1 MLDSSLFFTKGCLQ
15 LLLHHFKQLFEKL
28 DDLRVNR
35 IAYSYCNFYHR
46 PECLTLRSRKS
57 FPAQHDWL
65 PSNTCKRYCP
75 GYISDMPARKND
87 NTKLIRNEIKKDC
100 ATSHR
105 QSRRNKTCRGLD
117 KHTWQGL
124 KGNFKWQQNM
134 MHCELFLFN
143 TNAQTWITWHCE
155 SKFTSWKLYH
165 LKLNHF
171 KASLIINIVLFIHLL
186 FVKLH
191 HIPSNLILPCR
202 AFHAYNL
209 GFPWS
214 DSSER
219 EAHFVNRV
227 THTRY
232 LKEDSP

>member
-1 MLDSSLFFTKGCLQ
+1 MKSVEDLTSTLGKDWREILNGSQIWCIVNFF
-15 LLLHHFKQLFEKL
+15 
-28 DDLRVNR
+28 
-35 IAYSYCNFYHR
+35 Y
-46 PECLTLRSRKS
+46 LTQMR
-57 FPAQHDWL
+57 W
-65 PSNTCKRYCP
+65 
-75 GYISDMPARKND
+75 
-87 NTKLIRNEIKKDC
+87 
-100 ATSHR
+100 
-105 QSRRNKTCRGLD
+105 
-117 KHTWQGL
+117 
-124 KGNFKWQQNM
+124 
-134 MHCELFLFN
+134 
-143 TNAQTWITWHCE
+143 TWITWHCE

-219 EAHFVNRV
+219 EVHFVNRV

-232 LKEDSP
+232 LKEDSS

>member
-1 MLDSSLFFTKGCLQ
+1 MLDFTLSKKFPSAAWLTPFQYLQ
-15 LLLHHFKQLFEKL
+15 EILPGLYFRHACKEN
-28 DDLRVNR
+28 VN
-35 IAYSYCNFYHR
+35 
-46 PECLTLRSRKS
+46 
-57 FPAQHDWL
+57 
-65 PSNTCKRYCP
+65 
-75 GYISDMPARKND
+75 G
-87 NTKLIRNEIKKDC
+87 NTKLVRNEVKKDC

-124 KGNFKWQQNM
+124 KGNFKWLQNM

-143 TNAQTWITWHCE
+143 TNALTRITWHCE
-155 SKFTSWKLYH
+155 SKFTSWQLYH

-171 KASLIINIVLFIHLL
+171 KAYLIINIVLFIHLL
-186 FVKLH
+186 FAKLH
-191 HIPSNLILPCR
+191 HLPSNLILPCR

-232 LKEDSP
+232 LKEDSS